1 MNEEHHKKTLYTK
14 ILIKEDGSREKVE
27 MTQEEIVKYHEDLA
41 EIKRK
46 SSLPEYKFCEV
57 IAHPD
62 KTFEIIKKTPE
73 EIENM
78 NQQLQIQLQMQFLP
92 NLREIR
98 DNLLKQ
104 SDVLVLPD
112 RWITYSEDK
121 KTKISNYRQAL
132 RDLPDNV
139 VYIEDKDIYSYM
151 PDKPY

>member
-1 MNEEHHKKTLYTK
+1 MNEEHYKKALYTK
-14 ILIKEDGSREKVE
+14 ILIKQDGSRENIE

-46 SSLPEYKFCEV
+46 SSLPEYKFCGV

-62 KTFEIIKKTPE
+62 KTFEIIKRTPE

-78 NQQLQIQLQMQFLP
+78 NQELQMQFLP
-92 NLREIR
+92 SLREAR
-98 DNLLKQ
+98 DNLLKET
-104 SDVLVLPD
+104 DVLVFPD

-121 KTKISNYRQAL
+121 KTKISDYRQAL
-132 RDLPDNV
+132 RDLPSNA
-139 VYIEDKDIYSYM
+139 VYIEDKDINSYM